1 MRAYEPLPTA
11 AESFLEDAVRGGTLS
26 IRDLS
31 RELLERFGTRRGK
44 SWIGQYIR
52 RTLRRRLVEDA
63 RVERRLRLLKRE
75 FGDSPQVL
83 ATVVAAVMRE
93 PKPAAKRRRRSARR
107 G

>member
-1 MRAYEPLPTA
+1 
-11 AESFLEDAVRGGTLS
+11 
-26 IRDLS
+26 
-31 RELLERFGTRRGK
+31 
-44 SWIGQYIR
+44 
-52 RTLRRRLVEDA
+52 
-63 RVERRLRLLKRE
+63 LLKRE